1 MPRTREEKNA
11 WVRED
16 YKKNPDKYW
25 VIRNRYRRES
35 PLKYLVHLAKKRAK
49 LSGIDFDLSAED
61 LTLPER
67 CPYLNIEL
75 TMEGDLSQKFSLDRI
90 DNSKGYVKG
99 NVEVISLR
107 ANKLKNDANAAE
119 LLAIAL
125 RMMER

>member
-16 YKKNPDKYW
+16 YKKNPDKYR